1 MATVAAKF
9 FHFSKSSDKNR
20 KSNQRT
26 HSKTHEQ
33 CLFKNCT
40 TRHVCKPHN
49 ANGCRPTT
57 TSHKICMMLIGR
69 KNTAAVRQPLTDL
82 TTEPLYQSE
91 PSGKAMPGWSSQC
104 PGRESEG
111 EEGLGA
117 PTALSR
123 AGTKEHEYRPG
134 NIHKPE
140 NSREQTTILLT
151 SHKIRSSM
159 KLKTKPNSPETNHL
173 ILKVWENFT

>member
-1 MATVAAKF
+1 MDPRKMATVAAKF

-33 CLFKNCT
+33 CLFKNWT
-40 TRHVCKPHN
+40 TRHVCKPQN

-57 TSHKICMMLIGR
+57 TSHKTCMMLIGR

-91 PSGKAMPGWSSQC
+91 PSGKDMPVWSSQC
-104 PGRESEG
+104 CGRAERG
-111 EEGLGA
+111 GG
-117 PTALSR
+117 
-123 AGTKEHEYRPG
+123 RPG
-134 NIHKPE
+134 STNNTEQNKDKRTRIQTREYLQARKLQKANHHIFNI
-140 NSREQTTILLT
+140 T
-151 SHKIRSSM
+151 
-159 KLKTKPNSPETNHL
+159 
-173 ILKVWENFT
+173 